1 MKRIL
6 LSSTLAVTL
15 AATAAFAQQSTPPP
29 ANDATPPAATQPAQ
43 PAHRHRHPFDA
54 HKAAEHIGK
63 RLNLTDDQTA
73 KIEPILADQ
82 HQKMTTLHTDTSLS
96 QDQRRQQMRTIFQD
110 THTQL
115 ATVLSP
121 DQMEQLKSMRRHGG
135 GRHQQQQPDS
145 TTPPSAS

>member
-6 LSSTLAVTL
+6 LSSTLALTL
-15 AATAAFAQQSTPPP
+15 AATAAFAQQPTQQP
-29 ANDATPPAATQPAQ
+29 ADNNAPAQQQPAQ
-43 PAHRHRHPFDA
+43 RGHHHQFDA

-82 HQKMTTLHTDTSLS
+82 HQKMTALYTDTSLS

-121 DQMEQLKSMRRHGG
+121 DQMEQLKSMRHPHGG